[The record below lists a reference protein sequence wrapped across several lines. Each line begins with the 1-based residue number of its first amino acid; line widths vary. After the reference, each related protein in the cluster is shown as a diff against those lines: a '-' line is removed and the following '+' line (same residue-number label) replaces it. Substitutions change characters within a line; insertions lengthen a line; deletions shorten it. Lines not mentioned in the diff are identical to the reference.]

1 MRYSL
6 FRGCFI
12 PVRLPHIE
20 VVSKSVLGELG
31 VELRDIEGFSCC
43 PEPVGLHVN
52 DRLTAT
58 AIAARNI
65 ALAEEFGDDIITLCN
80 GCTYVLRQVNEEL
93 KRDPELREQVNE
105 ILSETD
111 HQYKGTIDVK
121 HFAHV
126 LNEDLGLDRVA
137 KRVERPLAG
146 LSVACHTGC
155 HIISPPEVMEFDD
168 PLDPVV
174 LDNMVDALGAEP
186 VDFDMKT
193 ICCGWTLAN
202 YGDRASANKLVGT
215 KLQAM
220 NDAGSDCIAVI
231 CPQCF
236 YQFDTGQMIATRS
249 LKLDLKLPTLFYLQ
263 LLALSMGY
271 SLADVHYGMHRV
283 KSQGFEEKVGRIL
296 A

>member
-1 MRYSL
+1 MRFSL

-20 VVSKSVLGELG
+20 KISMSILGELG

-43 PEPVGLHVN
+43 PEPVGLHIN
-52 DRLTAT
+52 DKLTST

-65 ALAEEFGDDIITLCN
+65 ALAEESGDDIITLCN

-111 HQYKGTIDVK
+111 HQYKGTISVK

-126 LNEDLGLDRVA
+126 LNEQIGLDRIA
-137 KRVERPLAG
+137 KKVERPLRG
-146 LSVACHTGC
+146 LSVAGHTGC
-155 HIISPPEVMEFDD
+155 HILSPPEVMEFDD

-174 LDNMVDALGAEP
+174 LDSMVAALGAEP
-186 VDFDMKT
+186 ADYDMKT
-193 ICCGWTLAN
+193 ICCGWTLTN
-202 YGDRASANKLVGT
+202 YGDRASGNKLLGA

-220 NDAGSDCIAVI
+220 NEASSDCIATI

-236 YQFDTGQMIATRS
+236 YQFDTGQMIASRS
-249 LKLDLKLPTLFYLQ
+249 LKLGFKKPVLFYLQ
-263 LLALSMGY
+263 LLGLSMGY
-271 SLADVHYGMHRV
+271 SLDDIYYGQHRV
-283 KSQGFEEKVGRIL
+283 KDPGFEEKIGRIR